1 MPTQMILL
9 LTCTTSS
16 SGIPGPLLTY
26 KLGGG
31 QMPPSPLS
39 CPPPPLSKFL
49 PTQVKSLFEGFNS
62 LNFNK
67 ISILNQ
73 LE

>member
-26 KLGGG
+26 KLGGANA
-31 QMPPSPLS
+31 PPVPFRA
-39 CPPPPLSKFL
+39 PP
-49 PTQVKSLFEGFNS
+49 QVKSLFEGFNS